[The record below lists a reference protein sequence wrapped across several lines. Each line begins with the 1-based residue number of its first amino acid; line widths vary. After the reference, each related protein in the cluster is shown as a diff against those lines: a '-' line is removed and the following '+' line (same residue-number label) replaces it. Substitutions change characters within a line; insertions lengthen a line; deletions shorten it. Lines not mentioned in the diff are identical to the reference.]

1 MLSWKPRKT
10 WDRTFQIVTQRAV
23 KAQPNSNE
31 ISRRKSTLMLKYISP
46 LSGKV
51 PVGFKKSRPVRKEPS
66 KIR

>member
-23 KAQPNSNE
+23 KVQPNSNE
-31 ISRRKSTLMLKYISP
+31 ISRRKSTLMFKYISP

-51 PVGFKKSRPVRKEPS
+51 PLGFKKSGIRRQETS
-66 KIR
+66 KLG